1 LPKRKEDTVLNGCV
15 FGTNPPQFK
24 DSSCFEFP
32 RFRHRQWIAA
42 VNRHLSITA
51 WTMLSACLFLTGTQ
65 QASAEISWQ
74 TQLKTAHAQAQA
86 EGKLLLLHFYDD
98 NCVWC
103 DRLESGAFQTSE
115 VATAIQQNYVP
126 VKIHAGK
133 NPSIASTFK
142 VTRYPTDVI
151 VTTQGQALSHM
162 VSPQDAGRYVAMLAQ
177 NAPAATDGT
186 MIASNQTPTAPSQA
200 PVSAEPSYA
209 AAAPNV
215 PVQSAGFAMTPQT
228 AATPVSSITRSSVP
242 ESGPTAKAPMGN
254 GSDLELAMDGYCAVT
269 VIEKDRWVEG
279 NPEFGV
285 VHLGRLYLFSD
296 KPSMERFLENPEP
309 YTPILNGIDVVRFFE
324 ERKIVPG
331 NREWGLKDP
340 DHNRMFFFADE
351 AALNHFYNQH
361 TRYTDAALAVMA
373 KAVKDANPGK

>member
-1 LPKRKEDTVLNGCV
+1 
-15 FGTNPPQFK
+15 
-24 DSSCFEFP
+24 
-32 RFRHRQWIAA
+32 
-42 VNRHLSITA
+42 VNRHISTTA
-51 WTMLSACLFLTGTQ
+51 WTVLSACLFLSGTQ
-65 QASAEISWQ
+65 QASAEITWQ

-103 DRLESGAFQTSE
+103 DRLESGAFQTPE
-115 VATAIQQNYVP
+115 VASAIQKDYVP

-177 NAPAATDGT
+177 NAVPAPAAPGT
-186 MIASNQTPTAPSQA
+186 MVANNQPP
-200 PVSAEPSYA
+200 
-209 AAAPNV
+209 AAAPSV

-228 AATPVSSITRSSVP
+228 AATPVSSVTRSAIP
-242 ESGPTAKAPMGN
+242 QPAPN

-285 VHLGRLYLFSD
+285 VHLGRLYLFCD

-309 YTPILNGIDVVRFFE
+309 YTPVLNGIDVVRFFE

-361 TRYTDAALAVMA
+361 TRYTDAALAVME

>member
-1 LPKRKEDTVLNGCV
+1 
-15 FGTNPPQFK
+15 
-24 DSSCFEFP
+24 
-32 RFRHRQWIAA
+32 
-42 VNRHLSITA
+42 
-51 WTMLSACLFLTGTQ
+51 MLFACLFLAGTK
-65 QASAEISWQ
+65 ARAEINWQ

-103 DRLESGAFQTSE
+103 DRLESGAFQTPE
-115 VATAIQQNYVP
+115 VAAAIQKDYVP

-142 VTRYPTDVI
+142 VNRYPTDVI

-177 NAPAATDGT
+177 NVQSLPGDSSMLAAAPATA
-186 MIASNQTPTAPSQA
+186 APTSAPA
-200 PVSAEPSYA
+200 PAPTQPSYA
-209 AAAPNV
+209 STSPSI
-215 PVQSAGFAMTPQT
+215 PVQGAGYALPSQN
-228 AATPVSSITRSSVP
+228 ASQINATPVSSMTRNASATT
-242 ESGPTAKAPMGN
+242 PTAQTPTSPAPTSN
-254 GSDLELAMDGYCAVT
+254 NADIELAMDGYCAVT
-269 VIEKDRWVEG
+269 VIENDRWVEG

-309 YTPILNGIDVVRFFE
+309 YTPVLNGIDVVRFFE

-373 KAVKDANPGK
+373 KAVKDANPNK